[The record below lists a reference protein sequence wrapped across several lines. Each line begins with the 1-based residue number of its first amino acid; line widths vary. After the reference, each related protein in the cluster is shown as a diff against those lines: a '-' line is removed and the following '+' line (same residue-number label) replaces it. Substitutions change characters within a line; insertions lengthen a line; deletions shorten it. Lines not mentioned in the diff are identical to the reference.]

1 MFWFS
6 SRKYFRTSRE
16 KNLEIIE
23 SRDMRLNLINK
34 VSIMHDKLVE
44 SIEATSSCYTFQMI
58 IALSA
63 YVLFTIMSLFALFN
77 GVIST
82 NPVAIRNAAF
92 MMIWNIFYT
101 FTVTFLIYTCSATT
115 GLVRM
120 RENLVIFS
128 FSTVLFIAGE

>member
-1 MFWFS
+1 
-6 SRKYFRTSRE
+6 
-16 KNLEIIE
+16 
-23 SRDMRLNLINK
+23 MRLNLINK

-115 GLVRM
+115 KMVRM
-120 RENLVIFS
+120 RENLIIFS